1 MSKQD
6 FWVLGISRGHN
17 AGACLIKN
25 GKIIFAIEEERLARK
40 NMTVVR
46 LLLW

>member
-1 MSKQD
+1 MSEQD

-40 NMTVVR
+40 KYDGSP
-46 LLLW
+46 